1 MSQKS
6 ASLNTREL
14 RRQAKRRIEGLSAE
28 RLWVAND
35 FLAYLEERESEQ
47 ATAELLNLPRFREQ
61 FEQAKQEQATKHAV
75 NWRKIRDD
83 V

>member
-1 MSQKS
+1 MSQQS

-28 RLWVAND
+28 RLRVADD

-47 ATAELLNLPRFREQ
+47 ATAELLSLPGFRQE
-61 FEQAKQEQATKHAV
+61 FERAKQKQMTNRGE